1 MKKLFTH
8 SLALILF
15 SSAAFAGTPDGY
27 NIKITAKGLKSDAMC
42 QLARYYGD
50 KQYIVDS
57 AKVNDKGEVV
67 FKGEEKWPQGVYIFV
82 PPGKGR
88 YFDFVMDEGQNFSI
102 ETDTADFIRS
112 MKIKGS
118 EENKFF
124 YEYQNF
130 MSGKSKQIEPLQT
143 QYKRLKDTNKDSAK
157 IIQEKM
163 SVIDKEVKAYKNSF
177 IKNNPNTFVAKLF
190 KAMEEPEIP
199 EAPILANGK
208 KDSTFAYRYFKSHYF
223 DNFDLTDDRLLR
235 SPIFHNKIKQYMDKL
250 TPQIPDSISV
260 SADYLIEKAR
270 PNQEVFKYLVYWLT
284 YTYES
289 SKIMGMDAVFVH
301 MVDKYYVTKQA
312 FWLDS
317 AQHHKI
323 TKRGA
328 ELKPLLIGKRAPMIN
343 MPDSTGKYINLYDIK
358 SKYTVVVFWDHDC
371 GHCKKEIP
379 KLYEA
384 YTKKLKAKGVQVYA
398 IETEN
403 KPQEWKKFLKENN
416 LNWINVQELDDYK
429 RAVTKK
435 IYDIYSTPVIYLL
448 DENKIIKAKRIESE
462 QLENLIDMLDKEKEK
477 EKKKP

>member
-1 MKKLFTH
+1 MKHLFT
-8 SLALILF
+8 LAAAAVLF
-15 SSAAFAGTPDGY
+15 NTACIAGNPEGY
-27 NIKITAKGLKSDAMC
+27 NIKVTAKGLKPESMC

-57 AKVNDKGEVV
+57 AKVNEKGEVI
-67 FKGEEKWPQGVYIFV
+67 FKGAEKWPQGIYLFV
-82 PPGKGR
+82 PPGKNK
-88 YFDFVMDEGQNFSI
+88 YFDFVMDEGQHFSV
-102 ETDTADFIRS
+102 EADTVDFIKS
-112 MKIKGS
+112 VKIKGS
-118 EENKFF
+118 DENRFF
-124 YEYQNF
+124 YDYQNF
-130 MSGKSKQIEPLQT
+130 MSAKQKQIEPLQT
-143 QYKRLKDTNKDSAK
+143 LYKKVKDGNKDSAK
-157 IIQEKM
+157 IIQDKIT
-163 SVIDKEVKAYKNSF
+163 VIDTEVKEYKNNF
-177 IKNNPNTFVAKLF
+177 IKSHPASFVAKLF

-199 EAPILANGK
+199 EAPVLANGK
-208 KDSTFAYRYFKSHYF
+208 KDSTFAYRYYKSHFF

-250 TPQIPDSISV
+250 TPQMPDSINV
-260 SADYLIEKAR
+260 SADYLVEKAR

-301 MVDKYYVTKQA
+301 MVDRYYVTKQA
-312 FWLDS
+312 FWVDS
-317 AQHHKI
+317 TQQYKI

-343 MPDSTGKYINLYDIK
+343 MADSTGRNISLYDVK

-379 KLYEA
+379 KLYDA
-384 YTKKLKAKGVQVYA
+384 YSKKLKAKGVQVYA
-398 IETEN
+398 VETEDQP
-403 KPQEWKKFLKENN
+403 KEWKKFIKANN
-416 LNWINVQELDDYK
+416 LNWINVMENDEYK

-462 QLENLIDMLDKEKEK
+462 QLEGLIDMLDKEKEK
-477 EKKKP
+477 KKP